1 MPNAKAALHRAHQQR
16 YDAVLMDINLGDGTS
31 GLDVLRALRAL
42 PDYAK
47 VPIIAVTT
55 YELPGDR
62 DRFIEQ
68 GFDGYLPK
76 PFLKTSLVDL
86 LEQVC
91 SKAAPPRQPRH
102 ATNASA
108 PPNSGVPSA

>member
-1 MPNAKAALHRAHQQR
+1 ML
-16 YDAVLMDINLGDGTS
+16 LDINLADGAS

-47 VPIIAVTT
+47 VPIIAVTA
-55 YELPGDR
+55 YALPGDR
-62 DRFIEQ
+62 DQFIEQ

-91 SKAAPPRQPRH
+91 SKAAPPRQAHRSTKAFRP
-102 ATNASA
+102 A
-108 PPNSGVPSA
+108 PPKSGKPSA